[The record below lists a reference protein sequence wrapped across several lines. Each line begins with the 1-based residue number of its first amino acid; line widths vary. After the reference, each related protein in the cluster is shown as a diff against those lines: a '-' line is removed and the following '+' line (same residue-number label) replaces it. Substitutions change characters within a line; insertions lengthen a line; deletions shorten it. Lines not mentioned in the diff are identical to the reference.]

1 MNLARTIMALMIAL
15 SVALLPAAAGAGV
28 DLKSADKSADMTD
41 MSAMG
46 HDCCPPKADPCDKA
60 MGDCSSM
67 AACALKCFSFS
78 AALFSTVVFRSI
90 LPSVAPQFESHLF
103 RLQIGSPPFRPP
115 RA

>member
-1 MNLARTIMALMIAL
+1 MNLGRTILALLIAL
-15 SVALLPAAAGAGV
+15 SVAMLPAAGGTGV
-28 DLKSADKSADMTD
+28 GLKSADMTD

-46 HDCCPPKADPCDKA
+46 HDCCPPNSDPCDKA

-103 RLQIGSPPFRPP
+103 RSQIGSPPFGPP
-115 RA
+115 